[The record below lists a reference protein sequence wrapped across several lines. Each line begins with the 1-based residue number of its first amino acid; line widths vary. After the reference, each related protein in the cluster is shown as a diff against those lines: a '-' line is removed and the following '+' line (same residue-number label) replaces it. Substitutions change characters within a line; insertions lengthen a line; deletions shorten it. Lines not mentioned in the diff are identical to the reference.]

1 MSRLAG
7 LDLHPELSQPAEVG
21 LAVAVH
27 HAKHLRHMP
36 RRDVDW
42 AFQVRQLQLV
52 RVRRRRNL
60 DLPCAVPRASR
71 SAASTSSKKK
81 GKPTVRYRSLC
92 SHLPRALFAP
102 GHHDGITDTV
112 FEKGTVDVSRRVC
125 VAHSRRC
132 ILAGRGASR
141 SCWRRWTLVAGVR

>member
-1 MSRLAG
+1 MVTVQDEAHRQTGRTVLAG

-27 HAKHLRHMP
+27 HAEHLRHMP

-71 SAASTSSKKK
+71 PA
-81 GKPTVRYRSLC
+81 
-92 SHLPRALFAP
+92 
-102 GHHDGITDTV
+102 
-112 FEKGTVDVSRRVC
+112 GTCAIMLD
-125 VAHSRRC
+125 
-132 ILAGRGASR
+132 
-141 SCWRRWTLVAGVR
+141 